1 MDSRR
6 ARDSVLMDCAYAFQV
21 RSTCIRKVGAVI
33 ALDGRILSTGYN
45 GTPAGM
51 PHCDHTC
58 NDNGCY
64 SLTHPH
70 STETITHGPACP
82 AVAPCLRTVHAETNA
97 IIYAARHGVRIS
109 GGTLYTTVSPCFP
122 CALVIVNAGLVRV
135 VYDTAYRDS
144 AGIELLHEAGI
155 ELRQLTKA

>member
-1 MDSRR
+1 MRR
-6 ARDSVLMDCAYAFQV
+6 TRDSVLMDCAYAFQV

-51 PHCDHTC
+51 SHCNHSCTC
-58 NDNGCY
+58 QWAQLSVHRPNHQEGC
-64 SLTHPH
+64 LT
-70 STETITHGPACP
+70 T
-82 AVAPCLRTVHAETNA
+82 APCLRTVHAETNA

-109 GGTLYTTVSPCFP
+109 GATLYTTVSPCFP

-135 VYDTAYRDS
+135 VYDTAYRDP
-144 AGIELLHEAGI
+144 AGIELLHEASI
-155 ELRQLTKA
+155 EMRQLTKA